1 MKRKILNNKKIDII
15 LKRLSHE
22 ILENHSDTQNSVI
35 IGIQPRGI
43 QLTNKIYQNL
53 QILNKEIVKAKLDVS
68 FYRDDFRR
76 NNKIILPSDI
86 DLEISLENKNVI
98 LIDDVLFTG
107 RTVRSAFEAL
117 LSFGRP
123 KKIELLT
130 FVDRKF
136 CRELPIQADYVGIQ
150 VDTIENERVIVNFD
164 TTEKSVY
171 LTNQNE

>member
-1 MKRKILNNKKIDII
+1 MGN
-15 LKRLSHE
+15 
-22 ILENHSDTQNSVI
+22 TQN
-35 IGIQPRGI
+35 
-43 QLTNKIYQNL
+43 
-53 QILNKEIVKAKLDVS
+53 
-68 FYRDDFRR
+68 
-76 NNKIILPSDI
+76 
-86 DLEISLENKNVI
+86 
-98 LIDDVLFTG
+98 LF
-107 RTVRSAFEAL
+107 RSAFEAL